1 MNTPQQASFLDE
13 AAPAGR
19 AHEYEIPPTGQI
31 EHCRSC
37 NAQIIWARTPLGRAV
52 PLAISTVQTRDGKR
66 YAVSHFRDCPDAK
79 DWGKA

>member
-1 MNTPQQASFLDE
+1 MSEQLSFIE
-13 AAPAGR
+13 QAAPAGR
-19 AHEYEIPPTGQI
+19 PHEYEIPATAKI

-37 NAQIIWARTPLGRAV
+37 DAQIVWTRTPAGRAV
-52 PLAISTVQTRDGKR
+52 PLALSTVQTRDGKR